1 MRSEPRLGGIATDI
15 AVRGGAIRIE
25 TLGSGPPLLL
35 LHGWTLDRRMWLPQ
49 VHVLAKRHRVI
60 AIDRRGFGQSSAPPD
75 LSQESADLLAIT
87 DTLGLDR
94 FALLGMSQGARVA
107 LAFAVQHPQRLSA
120 LIVQGAPLSGV
131 PGGDDDLPVNQMAVL
146 AIAGELPTLRYLW
159 RHHPL
164 MQVNGLPANAI
175 VDHIVADYAARDLA
189 GPAHP
194 LDISETDLA
203 HIAAPALVITG
214 ANEPAWRHRVA
225 GVIARAL
232 GAERLDIADAG
243 HLANLDQPDA
253 YNPALI
259 GFLAEAGQLVPTK
272 RIN

>member
-1 MRSEPRLGGIATDI
+1 MLSEPRLGGTATDI
-15 AVRGGAIRIE
+15 AVRGGAIRVE

-49 VHVLAKRHRVI
+49 VHDLAAQYRVI

-75 LSQESADLLAIT
+75 LTEESADLLAIA

-94 FALLGMSQGARVA
+94 FALAGMSQGARIA
-107 LAFAVQHPQRLSA
+107 LAFAAQHPERLSA

-131 PGGDDDLPVNQMAVL
+131 PGGDGDLPINQMAVL
-146 AIAGELPTLRYLW
+146 AVAGELPTLRYLW

-164 MQVNGLPANAI
+164 MQVDGLPANAI
-175 VDHIVADYAARDLA
+175 VDHIVAEYAARDLA
-189 GPAHP
+189 APAHP
-194 LDISETDLA
+194 FEFGEADLA
-203 HIAAPALVITG
+203 RIVTPTLVLTG
-214 ANEPAWRHRVA
+214 AKEPAWRHRVA

-232 GAERLDIADAG
+232 GAERIDIAGAG
-243 HLANLDQPDA
+243 HLANLDQPEL
-253 YNPALI
+253 YNRALAR
-259 GFLAEAGQLVPTK
+259 FLAECGRALPAS